1 MDTEVGE
8 EEEETQRDR
17 RDGVRRIVRATV
29 GLALLGVAVRGL
41 GFIEKLVLAYF
52 FGTQIEVDAYLVAYS
67 LPFSAYIVLRDV
79 IEPAFLPTYLRT
91 QRDSPQ
97 DARRLFWAVGA
108 WLVLL
113 LGVATAAGIAAAAPL
128 ISAAAPGFSGPQ
140 REMAIRLTRLAMP
153 ALLFLGLSTLTTAA
167 LHAQK
172 RFALPAAGEASF
184 RTAPLLLFLAIGR
197 VAGLALGV
205 VVGAVTKL
213 LVEGLGLLR
222 GRSLGPAPAGG
233 NGPPARKGTGL
244 RLGAIRRVLDPSFP
258 PLRTTARLAAPLFA
272 GLFFSLFIGPLVD
285 NAFASQKEG
294 WVSALA
300 YARKIG
306 ETLTTILPYTLGLV
320 LFPFSAEMAASQDRQ
335 ALARTLTGAIR
346 ALALVFLPVTAG
358 LIALRE
364 PFIRVLLERGA
375 FDAASTQLT
384 AGPLLFYS
392 LGLLPFALEII
403 AVRFFYAQQNTLT
416 PVLADVTAFG
426 LNVALIPPLMAAF
439 GLGGIALATTIAKT
453 LKVLA
458 LLILFGRRVPAF
470 RLAALGTFA
479 GKMAVASVATGG
491 ALLAA
496 VLVGRSLPAGPWAT
510 LAYLAAAAVL
520 AVGVFVVTAYLLG
533 VEEIRGAANRVR
545 ERTRRT
551 T

>member
-1 MDTEVGE
+1 MS
-8 EEEETQRDR
+8 
-17 RDGVRRIVRATV
+17 RIVRATV
-29 GLALLGVAVRGL
+29 GLALLGVVVRGL
-41 GFIEKLVLAYF
+41 GFVEKLVLAYF
-52 FGTQIEVDAYLVAYS
+52 FGTSIEVDAYLVAYS

-79 IEPAFLPTYLRT
+79 IEPAFLPTFLRT

-97 DARRLFWAVGA
+97 DARRLFWAAGT

-172 RFALPAAGEASF
+172 RFALPAVGEASF

-205 VVGAVTKL
+205 VAGAVAKL
-213 LVEGLGLLR
+213 LIEGLGLVRR
-222 GRSLGPAPAGG
+222 GLPGQAGGDGPA
-233 NGPPARKGTGL
+233 ARRKTGL
-244 RLGAIRRVLDPSFP
+244 SLGAIRLALDPSFP
-258 PLRTTARLAAPLFA
+258 PLRTAARLAAPLFA

-335 ALARTLTGAIR
+335 ALARTLIGAIR

-364 PFIRVLLERGA
+364 PFIRILLERGA
-375 FDAASTQLT
+375 FDAASTQMT

-403 AVRFFYAQQNTLT
+403 TVRFFYAQQNTVT

-426 LNVALIPPLMAAF
+426 LNVALIPPLMAVF
-439 GLGGIALATTIAKT
+439 DLGGIALATTIAKT
-453 LKVLA
+453 LKVVA
-458 LLILFGRRVPAF
+458 LLILFERRVPAF
-470 RLAALGTFA
+470 RLAALGPFA
-479 GKMAVASVATGG
+479 GQMAVATLATGG

-496 VLVGRSLPAGPWAT
+496 VLLGRSLAGGMLAT
-510 LAYLAAAAVL
+510 LGYLAGGGAL
-520 AVGVFVVTAYLLG
+520 AVGVFVVAAYLLR
-533 VEEIRGAANRVR
+533 VEEIRALVRRAAG
-545 ERTRRT
+545 RRHYAG
-551 T
+551 

>member
-1 MDTEVGE
+1 MS
-8 EEEETQRDR
+8 
-17 RDGVRRIVRATV
+17 RIVRATV
-29 GLALLGVAVRGL
+29 GLALLGVVVRGL
-41 GFIEKLVLAYF
+41 GFVEKLVLAYF
-52 FGTQIEVDAYLVAYS
+52 FGTGVEVDAYLVAYS
-67 LPFSAYIVLRDV
+67 LPFTAYILLRDV
-79 IEPAFLPTYLRT
+79 IEPAFLPTFLRT

-97 DARRLFWAVGA
+97 AARRLFWAAGA

-140 REMAIRLTRLAMP
+140 RELAIRLTRLTMP

-205 VVGAVTKL
+205 VVGAVGKL
-213 LVEGLGLLR
+213 LIEGLGLLR
-222 GRSLGPAPAGG
+222 RGSLGPVPAGG
-233 NGPPARKGTGL
+233 DDPPARQGTGFS
-244 RLGAIRRVLDPSFP
+244 LGAIRRVLDPSFP

-285 NAFASQKEG
+285 NAFASEVG
-294 WVSALA
+294 VGGVSALA

-320 LFPFSAEMAASQDRQ
+320 LFPFSAEMAANRDHQ

-346 ALALVFLPVTAG
+346 GLTLTFLPVTAG
-358 LIALRE
+358 LIVLRE
-364 PFIRVLLERGA
+364 PFIRILLERGA

-403 AVRFFYAQQNTLT
+403 VVRFFYAQQNTLT
-416 PVLADVTAFG
+416 PVLADVAAFT
-426 LNVALIPPLMAAF
+426 LNVALIPPLMALF
-439 GLGGIALATTIAKT
+439 DLGGIALATTLAKT

-470 RLAALGTFA
+470 RLGALGPFA
-479 GKMAVASVATGG
+479 GQMALASLAMGG
-491 ALLAA
+491 ALLAV
-496 VLVGRSLPAGPWAT
+496 VLVGRSLDGGTLAT
-510 LAYLAAAAVL
+510 LGYLVAGGLVAGGA
-520 AVGVFVVTAYLLG
+520 FVVAAYLLK
-533 VEEIRGAANRVR
+533 VDEIRAVIRRAF
-545 ERTRRT
+545 TRAR
-551 T
+551 

>member
-113 LGVATAAGIAAAAPL
+113 LGVATAAGIAAAVPL

-222 GRSLGPAPAGG
+222 RGSLGPIPGG
-233 NGPPARKGTGL
+233 GDDPTARRGTGFN
-244 RLGAIRRVLDPSFP
+244 LGAIRRVLDPSFP

-285 NAFASQKEG
+285 NAFASKAG
-294 WVSALA
+294 VGGVSALA

-320 LFPFSAEMAASQDRQ
+320 LFPFSAEMAASQDRR

-346 ALALVFLPVTAG
+346 AMALIFLPVTAG

-364 PFIRVLLERGA
+364 PFVQILLERGA

-403 AVRFFYAQQNTLT
+403 VVRFFYAQQNTLT
-416 PVLADVTAFG
+416 PVAADVAAFA
-426 LNVALIPPLMAAF
+426 LNVALIPPLMALF
-439 GLGGIALATTIAKT
+439 DLGGIALATTIAKT

-470 RLAALGTFA
+470 RLAALGPFA
-479 GKMAVASVATGG
+479 GQMATATVVTAG
-491 ALLAA
+491 ALLAV
-496 VLVGRSLPAGPWAT
+496 VLVGRNLDGGTLAT
-510 LAYLAAAAVL
+510 LGYL
-520 AVGVFVVTAYLLG
+520 VGGGLVAGGAFVVAAYLLK
-533 VEEIRGAANRVR
+533 VEEIRAVVHRVWA
-545 ERTRRT
+545 RR
-551 T
+551 

>member
-1 MDTEVGE
+1 MTEQKAGKQPE
-8 EEEETQRDR
+8 NRTAAS
-17 RDGVRRIVRATV
+17 RIVRATV
-29 GLALLGVAVRGL
+29 GLALLGLVVRGL
-41 GFIEKLVLAYF
+41 GFVEKLALAYF
-52 FGTQIEVDAYLVAYS
+52 FGTGVEVDAYLVAYS

-79 IEPAFLPTYLRT
+79 IEPAFLPTFLRT
-91 QRDSPQ
+91 RRDSEP
-97 DARRLFWAVGA
+97 DARRLFWSAGA
-108 WLVLL
+108 WLVAL
-113 LGVATAAGIAAAAPL
+113 LGLATAAGIAAAAPL
-128 ISAAAPGFSGPQ
+128 ISVAAPGFSGPQ
-140 REMAIRLTRLAMP
+140 RELAIRLTRLAMP

-184 RTAPLLLFLAIGR
+184 RTAPLALFLAAGR

-205 VVGAVTKL
+205 VVGAVGKL
-213 LVEGLGLLR
+213 LVEGLGLARRGALR
-222 GRSLGPAPAGG
+222 PAPGG
-233 NGPPARKGTGL
+233 GL
-244 RLGAIRRVLDPSFP
+244 SLGAIRRALDPRFP
-258 PLRTTARLAAPLFA
+258 PLRTVARLAAPLFA

-285 NAFASQKEG
+285 NAFASRAG
-294 WVSALA
+294 VGGVSALA

-320 LFPFSAEMAASQDRQ
+320 LFPFSAEMAAGHDRQ

-346 ALALVFLPVTAG
+346 ALALIFLPVSAG
-358 LIALRE
+358 LIAFRE

-375 FDAASTQLT
+375 FDAASTQMT

-403 AVRFFYAQQNTLT
+403 AVRFFYAQQNTIT
-416 PVLADVTAFG
+416 PVLADVAAFL
-426 LNVALIPPLMAAF
+426 LNVALIPPLMAAC
-439 GLGGIALATTIAKT
+439 GLGGIALATTIAKA

-470 RLAALGTFA
+470 RLAALGPFA
-479 GKMAVASVATGG
+479 GQMAGATLAMG
-491 ALLAA
+491 AALAA
-496 VLVGRSLPAGPWAT
+496 VVMLGRDLAT
-510 LAYLAAAAVL
+510 GTLGTVAYLAAGGVVAVAVFIAA
-520 AVGVFVVTAYLLG
+520 AYLLG